1 METLFDLCCDYIEHS
16 HSLDGQM
23 TANNTI
29 YNLCADYANGAS
41 EMPKK
46 SIEKLRNYFSKYL
59 N

>member
-46 SIEKLRNYFSKYL
+46 GNDIQFYTK
-59 N
+59 